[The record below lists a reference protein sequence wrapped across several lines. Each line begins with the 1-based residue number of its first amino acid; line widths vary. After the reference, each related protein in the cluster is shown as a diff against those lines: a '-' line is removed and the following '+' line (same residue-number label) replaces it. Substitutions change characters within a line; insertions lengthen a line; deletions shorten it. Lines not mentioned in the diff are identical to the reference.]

1 MRGGTDQVLLQVISF
16 FAAKLE
22 KEQHEHA
29 ISSANV
35 LDLIVQASKT
45 WPRDRLRVGVYQL
58 AW

>member
-1 MRGGTDQVLLQVISF
+1 MRGGAHILLQVISF

-22 KEQHEHA
+22 KEQVDHA

-45 WPRDRLRVGVYQL
+45 WPRDRLRVGMYRL
-58 AW
+58 TW